1 MAVVLVGVAAAFVR
15 GIWRSLLGAAKD
27 FEDIPEENGDVAK
40 RLDDVSEDLALSD
53 SALARLRRALSGR
66 QLTEKE
72 QVRQEYRRAI
82 RKFRKTAPERSATP
96 SEIERGTAFPE
107 GFDAAG
113 LHERYEQARYGR

>member
-1 MAVVLVGVAAAFVR
+1 MNRAMTDLFSAGLPAERQGELAHR
-15 GIWRSLLGAAKD
+15 YILGLYS
-27 FEDIPEENGDVAK
+27 V
-40 RLDDVSEDLALSD
+40 
-53 SALARLRRALSGR
+53 LARLRRALSGR